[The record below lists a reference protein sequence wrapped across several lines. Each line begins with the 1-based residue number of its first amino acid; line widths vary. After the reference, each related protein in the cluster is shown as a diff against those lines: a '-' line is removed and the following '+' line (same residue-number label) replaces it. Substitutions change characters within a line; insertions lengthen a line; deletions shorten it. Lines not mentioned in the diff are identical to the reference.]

1 MSSEQKKLLLK
12 ARVAVALQNELGR
25 VTKDEEIEQ
34 VTRDHNYCKITV
46 EEPQRPCRGFSCYR
60 VFRVSIANLEV
71 SRPGLEP
78 GT

>member
-1 MSSEQKKLLLK
+1 MSSFQKKLLLK
-12 ARVAVALQNELGR
+12 ARVAVALQSELGR

-46 EEPQRPCRGFSCYR
+46 EEPRYLYRGFSPSR
-60 VFRVSIANLEV
+60 LLGLSIGDSQV

>member
-1 MSSEQKKLLLK
+1 MSSEQKKLFMK

-34 VTRDHNYCKITV
+34 VTRAHNYCRTTV
-46 EEPQRPCRGFSCYR
+46 EEPRQGCQSFSLYR
-60 VFRVSIANLEV
+60 VFGLYTSNLEV

>member
-1 MSSEQKKLLLK
+1 MSSEQKKLLMK

-34 VTRDHNYCKITV
+34 VTRPHNYCKTTV
-46 EEPQRPCRGFSCYR
+46 EEARYLYRGFSPSR
-60 VFRVSIANLEV
+60 ILGLSIGDSPV